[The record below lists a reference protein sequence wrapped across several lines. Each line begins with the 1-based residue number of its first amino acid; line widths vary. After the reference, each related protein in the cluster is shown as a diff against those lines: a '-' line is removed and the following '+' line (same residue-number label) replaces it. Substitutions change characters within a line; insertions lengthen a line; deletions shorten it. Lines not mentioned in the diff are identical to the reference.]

1 MASLLLAV
9 IYLSYISLGLPDS
22 LLGAAWPAMQ
32 PQLGVPVSCAGILS
46 MIVSCG
52 TVISSLLSGRLLRR
66 FRTGTVSVCSVLL
79 TAAALAGF
87 SCAGS
92 FPVLCCFAVP
102 YGLGAGAV
110 DAALNHYAAVHYPA
124 RHLNWLHSFWGIGCM
139 LSPYIISIRMHTG
152 WQSGFRTVAV
162 LQIIL
167 TAILFLSLPLWQK
180 TEPEQASSVNPL
192 PLLKQKSICCSLCGF
207 FSECALESTAGL
219 WASSFLVRYCG
230 ISAKTAAGAGA
241 LFYCGITL
249 GRLAAGLIPERVSDR
264 RMIRA
269 GLCISAAGILLLI
282 LPSPCAL
289 CGLFVIG
296 CGCAPVY
303 PCRLH
308 ALPEQFPD
316 ADPQTL
322 IGLHIAGS
330 SLGMTLMPPLFGMLA
345 EQTGFRLFPAYLLT
359 FLVITACAAGSPLK
373 KMRMKHDRNKPAHTP
388 GISDRGL

>member
-1 MASLLLAV
+1 MASLLLVV

-32 PQLGVPVSCAGILS
+32 PQLGVPVSYAGILS

-52 TVISSLLSGRLLRR
+52 TVISSLLSGGLLRH

-124 RHLNWLHSFWGIGCM
+124 RHLNRLHSFWGIGCM
-139 LSPYIISIRMHTG
+139 LSPYIVSIRLTYG

-162 LQIIL
+162 LQAIL
-167 TAILFLSLPLWQK
+167 TAILFCALPLWQK
-180 TEPEQASSVNPL
+180 TEPAEASAVNPL
-192 PLLKQKSICCSLCGF
+192 PLLKQKAILCSLCGF

-219 WASSFLVRYCG
+219 WGSSFLVRYCG

-249 GRLAAGLIPERVSDR
+249 GRLAAGCLPERIDDR
-264 RMIRA
+264 RMIRG
-269 GLCISAAGILLLI
+269 GLCTAAAGMILLLS
-282 LPSPCAL
+282 SPCAL
-289 CGLFVIG
+289 CGLFMIG

-303 PCRLH
+303 PSRLH
-308 ALPEQFPD
+308 ALPVRFPD

-322 IGLHIAGS
+322 IGLHIAGG

-345 EQTGFRLFPAYLLT
+345 EQTGFRIFPAYLLC
-359 FLVITACAAGSPLK
+359 FLVITAFTGKFPTGSQ
-373 KMRMKHDRNKPAHTP
+373 RRITHDRNRPAHTP